1 MFVITDEE
9 KTILGNI
16 FLSTFDVDEFFGNL
30 KNKYNLDIENAIEF
44 TEDNK
49 DSIRKALYDH
59 VIALSEEYC
68 HISNRNIKIETNV
81 DIYGVFDAIKLYEK
95 NIGKFEIEDDNKKNY
110 IKLYL
115 CMTNIWWDVY
125 HKDILDCYGYCVA
138 IDSDFEP
145 YSDSDSYDENNDL

>member
-1 MFVITDEE
+1 MTVISEDE

-16 FLSTFDVDEFFGNL
+16 FLSTFDVDEFFNNL
-30 KNKYNLDIENAIEF
+30 KIKYNFDMENVNEL
-44 TEDNK
+44 TDDNK
-49 DSIRKALYDH
+49 DSIRKALHDH
-59 VIALSEEYC
+59 VIALSDEYC

-125 HKDILDCYGYCVA
+125 HKDILACYGYF
-138 IDSDFEP
+138 ITFDSDLEP
-145 YSDSDSYDENNDL
+145 YPDSDSDAGNNDL